1 MMSEVSPVRKENPAM
16 TVLRWIAFLPASII
30 SGYLAWF
37 LLKLVN
43 RVSFSMTGVNPD
55 ALLSRIFIERVSQGF
70 LGAAIVYV
78 AAQIVPS
85 HKTVIV
91 FVMAGLTILGAGIA
105 MFPSIIMKNLWAIY
119 GCICMAV
126 GAGGVAWLVYKGE
139 LKYDDEEH
147 LS

>member
-1 MMSEVSPVRKENPAM
+1 
-16 TVLRWIAFLPASII
+16 
-30 SGYLAWF
+30 
-37 LLKLVN
+37 
-43 RVSFSMTGVNPD
+43 MTGMNPD
-55 ALLSRIFIERVSQGF
+55 AFLSRIYIEGVSQGA

-91 FVMAGLTILGAGIA
+91 FVMTGLIILGAGVL
-105 MFPSIIMKNLWAIY
+105 MFPSIIVKNLWAIY

-126 GAGGVAWLVYKGE
+126 GTGGVAWLVYKGE
-139 LKYDDEEH
+139 LKYDNEEH